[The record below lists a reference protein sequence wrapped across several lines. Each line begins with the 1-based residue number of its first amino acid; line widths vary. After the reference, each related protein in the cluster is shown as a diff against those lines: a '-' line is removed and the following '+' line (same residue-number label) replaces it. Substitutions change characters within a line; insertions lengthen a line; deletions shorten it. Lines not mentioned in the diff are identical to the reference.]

1 MGGPEKGLFVV
12 GVDGDDVWLRRRL
25 VLLTAG

>member
-12 GVDGDDVWLRRRL
+12 GVDGDDERLRRRL